1 MFPDRTVI
9 DTRIQEY
16 ILKNE
21 NDSNN
26 FREMAEYCLF
36 SGKALRPLI
45 TMEIYKKLAGFSFK
59 EDNPIILDLM
69 LSVELIHTA
78 SLLRDDLPCM
88 DNDLMRRGKP
98 CFHVKYSTIEAKKI
112 SNKFILDAMALIY
125 KRLSKFP
132 RIIRVV
138 IDIIQDT
145 AIGQFID
152 LYKNVSSGL
161 SVFKKCE
168 LLCLKT
174 STLFSLAFLFGYIG
188 YITSN
193 ECNTSNKY
201 NYENNDVILNQSRKF
216 IEIGKLFGKLY
227 QISDDFDDYRSDLQE
242 GRTMNH
248 IITLG
253 YNKSAELF
261 HHFTFN
267 LNLELNK
274 YKCNSD
280 FFGILIEKMSQ
291 RMNNGLVKI
300 LQ

>member
-1 MFPDRTVI
+1 MFTDRTVI

-16 ILKNE
+16 IRENE
-21 NDSNN
+21 NDSND

-59 EDNPIILDLM
+59 AGNPIIIDLM

-78 SLLRDDLPCM
+78 SLLLDDLPCM

-98 CFHVKYSTIEAKKI
+98 CFHVKYSVLEAKKL

-132 RIIRVV
+132 EIIRIV

-152 LYKNVSSGL
+152 LYKNVNSGL
-161 SVFKKCE
+161 SIFKKCE

-174 STLFSLAFLFGYIG
+174 TTLFSLAYLFGYIG

-193 ECNTSNKY
+193 ECNEES
-201 NYENNDVILNQSRKF
+201 EVILNQSRKF
-216 IEIGKLFGKLY
+216 IEIGKIFGKLY

-267 LNLELNK
+267 LNLQLNK

-280 FFGILIEKMSQ
+280 FFGILIEKMSM